1 MDSSFYE
8 ISNVVLG
15 LRNEYQ
21 RMESKLQ
28 ELRKYAKLD
37 SKYDNLHFS
46 LNERKI
52 NYDYTSKNKSPKRM
66 VSSYLFGS
74 YVEKKKQDKT
84 KHMILKYFPNIFMI
98 TI

>member
-1 MDSSFYE
+1 MYSSFYE

-15 LRNEYQ
+15 LRNKYQ

-74 YVEKKKQDKT
+74 
-84 KHMILKYFPNIFMI
+84 
-98 TI
+98 